1 MTKFEFV
8 QSITSAKEFSK
19 LVFELSR
26 KAETSEELEQNLSEE
41 IPKEGL
47 QIIESIARK
56 GDYPLSFDGIQ

>member
-8 QSITSAKEFSK
+8 QSITSAKEFSQ

-26 KAETSEELEQNLSEE
+26 KAETPEELEQNLSEE

-47 QIIESIARK
+47 QIIESIARE